1 MKEQP
6 EWVPKFTQT
15 GFEKLVIPS
24 DLYKMLVDDYERVKT
39 DMAEEAC
46 IQAVIN
52 CQEIQDLGDESIVR
66 SRRRTLL
73 MELRWFAIII
83 TSVTTHNV

>member
-1 MKEQP
+1 MKELP

-15 GFEKLVIPS
+15 GFEKLKIPP
-24 DLYKMLVDDYERVKT
+24 DLYKMLVDDYERVKP
-39 DMAEEAC
+39 DMAEEVC

-66 SRRRTLL
+66 SRRRTFI
-73 MELRWFAIII
+73 MALRWFWVIIRGVI
-83 TSVTTHNV
+83 NHLI

>member
-1 MKEQP
+1 M
-6 EWVPKFTQT
+6 WVPKFTQT
-15 GFEKLVIPS
+15 GFEELAIAS
-24 DLYKMLVDDYERVKT
+24 DLYKMLVDDYERVKPG
-39 DMAEEAC
+39 MVEEVC

-66 SRRRTLL
+66 SRRRTFI

-83 TSVTTHNV
+83 RDEITHHV

>member
-6 EWVPKFTQT
+6 VWVPKFTQT
-15 GFEKLVIPS
+15 GFEKLAIPT
-24 DLYKMLVDDYERVKT
+24 DLYKMLVDDYERVKP
-39 DMAEEAC
+39 DMVEEVC

-52 CQEIQDLGDESIVR
+52 CQEIQDLGDENIVR
-66 SRRRTLL
+66 SKRRTFI

-83 TSVTTHNV
+83 RDEITHHV

>member
-15 GFEKLVIPS
+15 GFEKLKIPS
-24 DLYKMLVDDYERVKT
+24 DLYRMLVDDYERVKP
-39 DMAEEAC
+39 DMTEEVC

-66 SRRRTLL
+66 SRIRTLL
-73 MELRWFAIII
+73 MELRWFLVIISSVI
-83 TSVTTHNV
+83 THHV

>member
-24 DLYKMLVDDYERVKT
+24 DLYKMLVDDYKRVKP
-39 DMAEEAC
+39 DMAEEYC

-73 MELRWFAIII
+73 MELRWFLVIIRSVI
-83 TSVTTHNV
+83 THHV

>member
-1 MKEQP
+1 MLSSRTDVLFQHALMQEQP

-24 DLYKMLVDDYERVKT
+24 DLYKMLVDDYERVKP
-39 DMAEEAC
+39 DMAEEVC

-52 CQEIQDLGDESIVR
+52 C
-66 SRRRTLL
+66 
-73 MELRWFAIII
+73 
-83 TSVTTHNV
+83 

>member
-24 DLYKMLVDDYERVKT
+24 DLYKMLVDDYERVKPE
-39 DMAEEAC
+39 MAEEVC

-66 SRRRTLL
+66 SRRRMLL
-73 MELRWFAIII
+73 MELRWFLVIIRSVI
-83 TSVTTHNV
+83 TNHV

>member
-1 MKEQP
+1 MKELP

-15 GFEKLVIPS
+15 GFEKLKIPS
-24 DLYKMLVDDYERVKT
+24 DLYKMLVNDYERVKP
-39 DMAEEAC
+39 DMAEEVC

-66 SRRRTLL
+66 SRRRTFI
-73 MELRWFAIII
+73 MALRWFWVIIRGVI
-83 TSVTTHNV
+83 NHLI

>member
-6 EWVPKFTQT
+6 ELVPKFTQT
-15 GFEKLVIPS
+15 GFEKLKIPP
-24 DLYKMLVDDYERVKT
+24 DLYKMLVDDYERVKP
-39 DMAEEAC
+39 DMAEEVC

-66 SRRRTLL
+66 SRRRTFI
-73 MELRWFAIII
+73 MELRCFPIII
-83 TSVTTHNV
+83 RDGITHHV